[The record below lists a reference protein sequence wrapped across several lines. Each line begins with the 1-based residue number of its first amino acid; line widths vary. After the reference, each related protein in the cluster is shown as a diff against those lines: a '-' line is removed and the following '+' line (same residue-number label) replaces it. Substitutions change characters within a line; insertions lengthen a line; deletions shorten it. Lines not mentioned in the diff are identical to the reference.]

1 MGFEFETGEVLLL
14 NKPLTWS
21 SFDVVNKVRYLVKD
35 YLDGKKIKVGH
46 AGTLDPL
53 ADGLLIIMTGRFT
66 KRIEEFQNFEKEYKG
81 TFFVG
86 KTTPSYDLEHEP
98 DEDYPTEHITNEMIM
113 AASQKFSGEFD
124 QIPPVFSAVK
134 MEGRRAYDYARN
146 LQDVVLLSKRVL
158 ISEFEI
164 TRIEMPEVD
173 FRVVCSKGTYIRS
186 LARDFGEE
194 LGSGAYLKRL
204 SRTRIG
210 EYKLE
215 DAYSIPAL
223 EKILH
228 AHQQPKPESSDSSES

>member
-66 KRIEEFQNFEKEYKG
+66 KRIEEFQNFDKEYTG
-81 TFFVG
+81 TFFIG

-98 DEDYPTEHITNEMIM
+98 DVEYPTEHITNELIL
-113 AASQKFSGEFD
+113 AAAEKFTGDFD

-134 MEGRRAYDYARN
+134 HEGRRAYDYARN
-146 LQDVVLLSKRVL
+146 SQEVVLLSKKIKIV
-158 ISEFEI
+158 EFEI
-164 TRIEMPEVD
+164 TRIELPEVD

-194 LGSGAYLKRL
+194 LGSGAYLQKL

-210 EYKLE
+210 EYKLA
-215 DAYSIPAL
+215 DAYTIPEI

-228 AHQQPKPESSDSSES
+228 AHQQQAVIVNTTES

>member
-66 KRIEEFQNFEKEYKG
+66 KRIEEFQNFDKEYTG
-81 TFFVG
+81 TFFIG

-98 DEDYPTEHITNEMIM
+98 DVEYPTEHITNELIL
-113 AASQKFSGEFD
+113 AAAEKFTGDFD

-134 MEGRRAYDYARN
+134 HEGRRAYDYARN
-146 LQDVVLLSKRVL
+146 SQEVVLLSKKIKIV
-158 ISEFEI
+158 EFEI
-164 TRIEMPEVD
+164 TRIELPEVD

-186 LARDFGEE
+186 LARDFGD
-194 LGSGAYLKRL
+194 LLWG
-204 SRTRIG
+204 
-210 EYKLE
+210 
-215 DAYSIPAL
+215 
-223 EKILH
+223 
-228 AHQQPKPESSDSSES
+228 